1 MKYLA
6 LALLFCALA
15 SLSEASCYVKVLQPG
30 MTHCQDDSDNTW
42 HPIGSKWRNSKCL
55 DCSCSGC
62 CQAFTTPTRFDSDC
76 VSVFDSAACEF
87 IVHKRNDPTQLCPI
101 YGGVGK

>member
-15 SLSEASCYVKVLQPG
+15 SLSDASCYAKALKPG
-30 MTHCQDDSDNTW
+30 MTRCQDDRDNTW
-42 HPIGSKWRNSKCL
+42 HPIGSSWRNSECW
-55 DCSCSGC
+55 DCSCTEC
-62 CQAFTTPTRFDSDC
+62 CQAFSTPTRFDSDC
-76 VSVFDSAACEF
+76 VSVFNSAACEF

-101 YGGVGK
+101 YGAVGK

>member
-15 SLSEASCYVKVLQPG
+15 SLSDAQCYAKALLPG
-30 MTHCQDDSDNTW
+30 MTQCHDDIDLTW
-42 HPIGSKWRNSKCL
+42 HQIGSSWRNSACF
-55 DCSCSGC
+55 DCTCTGCCSG
-62 CQAFTTPTRFDSDC
+62 FSTPTQFPSDC

-87 IVHKRNDPTQLCPI
+87 IVHKSNDPTQLCPI
-101 YGGVGK
+101 FGAVGK